1 MRATERAIARQQ
13 LDKRLKI
20 IDKIDSLSTPPRG
33 WVRAI
38 REALGMTAAQL
49 AKRMGVSQVR
59 ALAVEK
65 SEARGSIT
73 LDSLDRAAQALECRL
88 VYVLIP
94 RKPLEELVQER
105 ANLLAR
111 DRLRATRHTMALEA
125 QSVDTADEQEQLNR
139 LTRELAANAGARL
152 WDTR

>member
-1 MRATERAIARQQ
+1 
-13 LDKRLKI
+13 
-20 IDKIDSLSTPPRG
+20 
-33 WVRAI
+33 
-38 REALGMTAAQL
+38 MTAAQL
-49 AKRMGVSQVR
+49 AKRVGVSQVR
-59 ALAVEK
+59 ALALEK

-88 VYVLIP
+88 VYVLVP
-94 RKPLEELVQER
+94 RKPLEELVEER
-105 ANLLAR
+105 ANQLAR

-125 QSVDTADEQEQLNR
+125 QSVDTADEDEQLKR